1 MGRCFDADSKPQN
14 KGDGFE
20 GLRWLRR
27 LCGQVINYRDEL
39 ALDRNCLPP
48 RPSDLCIVVALL
60 KPKKLIDFGG
70 GAGWGYDYINNTLI
84 NSSISEYQIIETQ
97 KVCEYV
103 KKSKI
108 QSKSV
113 EFISDFSQLKKAD
126 LLYTNSTLQY
136 VHQDKIFLDLITRSD
151 SNHILIEDFY
161 AGDFEDYYTE
171 QIYYESKIVVK
182 HRNLENFISLINRS
196 GFDLLYSKPYMSPI
210 RGKFEK
216 LPMSNLPEKHRINF
230 SRSLLFTKKYD

>member
-1 MGRCFDADSKPQN
+1 MNKNINIWEGVFDADSKPQN

-20 GLRWLRR
+20 GRRWLKR

-97 KVCEYV
+97 KYV
-103 KKSKI
+103 
-108 QSKSV
+108 
-113 EFISDFSQLKKAD
+113 
-126 LLYTNSTLQY
+126 N
-136 VHQDKIFLDLITRSD
+136 
-151 SNHILIEDFY
+151 
-161 AGDFEDYYTE
+161 
-171 QIYYESKIVVK
+171 
-182 HRNLENFISLINRS
+182 
-196 GFDLLYSKPYMSPI
+196 M
-210 RGKFEK
+210 
-216 LPMSNLPEKHRINF
+216 
-230 SRSLLFTKKYD
+230 